1 MVTNFL
7 SSLTSRLDS
16 KCVIKWSWKILPRL
30 SLHYLMK
37 HVAPLWVIVSP
48 CRLQYVETR
57 GTFVSFVP
65 QCRLQYVDGIDWQ
78 VQFTSGRRL
87 VCLLLASC
95 QPCRTDFTSEPRRCR
110 GTRRSCSTCTAM
122 TISTSMTAHV
132 VWAWNQLQS
141 FSWHCYSSSLLGHLI
156 SHYVSHLS
164 VFAHT
169 ATAQVV
175 YLAWRCQSGCLHA
188 YFHSHYSLNITD
200 ATLIHELL
208 ISFCENIEHEPR

>member
-7 SSLTSRLDS
+7 SSLTSRLAS

-37 HVAPLWVIVSP
+37 HVAPLWVIVP
-48 CRLQYVETR
+48 
-57 GTFVSFVP
+57 P
-65 QCRLQYVDGIDWQ
+65 CRLQYVDGIDWQ

-110 GTRRSCSTCTAM
+110 GTHRSCSTCTAM

-164 VFAHT
+164 V
-169 ATAQVV
+169 
-175 YLAWRCQSGCLHA
+175 CLC
-188 YFHSHYSLNITD
+188 LR
-200 ATLIHELL
+200 TLQQHRLFIWPAVASVAAFTHISILTIH
-208 ISFCENIEHEPR
+208 